1 MMKTLSK
8 GGWRP
13 LVFAVAALLSLAAS
27 RASARNVVIFIADG
41 LRYASVD
48 PRSAPEMAAVR
59 REGVDFADSHS
70 VFPTLTT
77 VNAAALAT
85 GRYPGDSGDY
95 ANTVFLGGPALP
107 TPLLSLVPFYE
118 DDQVLGAAN
127 TRFGGDYLGHTSL
140 LAAARAAG
148 FQTAAIGKLGPT
160 AIQDVTARDGRGSL
174 VVDDATGSPDGLPL
188 PSDILEAMRR
198 AGLGAAAPDR
208 GLNTDPGT
216 DIMAGV
222 QVANV
227 EQQDWFARVA
237 TDVVLPRFAASKKPF
252 VLVFWSRDPDGTQHN
267 EGDSLNALSPGIN
280 GATSLAAVR
289 NADTDLQRLR
299 ATLARLHLDGDT
311 DVLVVS
317 DHGFSTISKQSA
329 TSPAARAR
337 YPDVPAGFLPPG
349 FLALDLGRALGL
361 AVHEANGLDLGPQ
374 GHPKTGSALLGAD
387 VGRPDVIVG
396 ANGGSD
402 LVWLPHG
409 RRRAWA
415 GRIIQAA
422 TAQDYA
428 AAIFAADDL
437 GPLPGALPLGAIQMH
452 GVAQTPAPDLVV
464 VFRSGLVRGCRGGAE
479 LCTYEVSDTS
489 LQQGQGNHGGL
500 SRAETRNMMAAVG
513 PDFRRGF
520 KDEAPAGNADVA
532 PTIAALLH
540 LDLSGAGRLSGRV
553 LSEALAP
560 VATTPSVPATRVVR
574 SGATGTGFVTALRQQ
589 TLDGRTYTE
598 ALAP

>member
-1 MMKTLSK
+1 MKMLPK

-13 LVFAVAALLSLAAS
+13 LAIALAALLGLEAS
-27 RASARNVVIFIADG
+27 RASARNVLIFVADG
-41 LRYASVD
+41 LRYGAVD
-48 PRSAPEMAAVR
+48 PRSAPEMASVR

-77 VNAAALAT
+77 VNAAAIAT

-95 ANTVFLGGPALP
+95 ANTVFLGEPALP

-127 TRFGGDYLGHTSL
+127 TRFSGDYLGHTSL
-140 LAAARAAG
+140 LAAASAAG

-160 AIQDVTARDGRGSL
+160 AIQDVTARDGRRSL
-174 VVDDATGSPDGLPL
+174 VIDDATGSPDGLPL
-188 PSDILEAMRR
+188 PSDVLQAIKR
-198 AGLGAAAPDR
+198 AGLDVAAPDR

-216 DIMAGV
+216 DLMAGV

-227 EQQDWFARVA
+227 EQQNWFTRVA
-237 TDVVLPRFAASKKPF
+237 TDVVLPRFAASQKPF
-252 VLVFWSRDPDGTQHN
+252 VMVFWSRDPDGTQHN

-299 ATLARLHLDGDT
+299 ATLARLHLDADT
-311 DVLVVS
+311 DVVVVS

-329 TSPAARAR
+329 TSPAAKGR
-337 YPDVPAGFLPPG
+337 YPDVPGGFLPPG

-361 AVHEANGLDLGPQ
+361 AVHEANGLDLTPQ
-374 GHPKTGSALLGAD
+374 GHPKGGSALLGAD
-387 VGRPDVIVG
+387 VKRPEVVVG

-402 LVWLPHG
+402 LLWLPHG
-409 RRRAWA
+409 RRREWA
-415 GRIIQAA
+415 SRIIQAT

-428 AAIFAADDL
+428 TAIFAADDL
-437 GPLPGALPLGAIQMH
+437 GPLPGALPMSAIQMR
-452 GVAQTPAPDLVV
+452 GVARTPAPDLLV
-464 VFRSGLVRGCRGGAE
+464 VFRSGLVKGCSSGAE

-500 SRAETRNMMAAVG
+500 SRADTRNMMAAVG
-513 PDFRRGF
+513 PDFRHRF
-520 KDEAPAGNADVA
+520 KDEAPAGNADLA

-540 LDLSGAGRLSGRV
+540 LDLGGAGRLSGRV
-553 LSEALAP
+553 LTEALAP
-560 VATTPSVPATRVVR
+560 ATQTPNAHATRVVR
-574 SGATGTGFVTALRQQ
+574 SSAAATGFVTVLRQQ
-589 TLDGRTYTE
+589 TLDGRTYTDQLE
-598 ALAP
+598 P